1 MDVKQDVRQFLLSNF
16 YVADPDNL
24 VDDASLLDQGVID
37 STGMLELILFI
48 EQQFEIKVE
57 NEEMVPENLD
67 TVQGIAAFVGR
78 KKS

>member
-16 YVADPDNL
+16 YVADPNTL

-37 STGMLELILFI
+37 STGMLELIFFI
-48 EQQFEIKVE
+48 EQKFEIKVE
-57 NEEMVPENLD
+57 NNEMVPENLD
-67 TVQGIAAFVGR
+67 TVDGIAAFVDR

>member
-16 YVADPDNL
+16 YVADPETL

-37 STGMLELILFI
+37 STGMLELIFFI
-48 EQQFEIKVE
+48 EQKFEIKVE
-57 NEEMVPENLD
+57 NNEMVPENLD
-67 TVQGIAAFVGR
+67 TVDGIAAFVDR